1 MPYAPPG
8 AKDEHGVG
16 GRAGKGGHD
25 GIRRVAPVHRARAGE
40 QVLITTS
47 CQRSSHV
54 SRRPG
59 ASAAR
64 SSLGSSAAA
73 EWRGSPPS
81 RSLAGQEGG
90 VEGMAP
96 SRWYLAGENNKVN
109 LHLALTGSARH
120 CSEPLA

>member
-1 MPYAPPG
+1 MCREGQALPQLVPLP
-8 AKDEHGVG
+8 
-16 GRAGKGGHD
+16 
-25 GIRRVAPVHRARAGE
+25 
-40 QVLITTS
+40 
-47 CQRSSHV
+47 
-54 SRRPG
+54 
-59 ASAAR
+59 
-64 SSLGSSAAA
+64 
-73 EWRGSPPS
+73 GSPPS